1 MYIAFTEEQAQEI
14 RSHGISVIRFKWMIK
29 NSISIIQWYGM
40 QLGKAIQ
47 QFADVLSDAFNEM
60 QSVLEKTADITRCK
74 NKYKFVKHLSK
85 CGCCNCQIRTETRH
99 TWLARSNI

>member
-1 MYIAFTEEQAQEI
+1 MYIAFTDEQAQEI
-14 RSHGISVIRFKWMIK
+14 RSHGISVIRFKWLIK

-47 QFADVLSDAFNEM
+47 KFADVLSDALSKIK
-60 QSVLEKTADITRCK
+60 SVIDEIRDITRCK
-74 NKYKFVKHLSK
+74 KKYEFVKHLSK
-85 CGCCNCQIRTETRH
+85 CGCCNRKIRKATRH

>member
-14 RSHGISVIRFKWMIK
+14 RSHGISVIRFKWLIK
-29 NSISIIQWYGM
+29 NSISTIQRYGM

-47 QFADVLSDAFNEM
+47 RFADVLSDALSKIK
-60 QSVLEKTADITRCK
+60 SVIDEIRDITRCK
-74 NKYKFVKHLSK
+74 KKYEFVKYLSK
-85 CGCCNCQIRTETRH
+85 CGSCNCQIRTETRH

>member
-1 MYIAFTEEQAQEI
+1 MYIAFTKEQAQEI
-14 RSHGISVIRFKWMIK
+14 RSHGISVVRFKWLIK

-47 QFADVLSDAFNEM
+47 KFADALSDAFSKIK
-60 QSVLEKTADITRCK
+60 SVLDEIRDITRCK
-74 NKYKFVKHLSK
+74 KKYEFVKYLSK
-85 CGCCNCQIRTETRH
+85 CGCCNRQMRTATRH

>member
-14 RSHGISVIRFKWMIK
+14 RSHVISVIRFKWLIK
-29 NSISIIQWYGM
+29 NNISIIQWYGM

-47 QFADVLSDAFNEM
+47 QFVDVLSDAFSEI
-60 QSVLEKTADITRCK
+60 QSVLDKTADITRCK
-74 NKYKFVKHLSK
+74 NKYKFVKYLSK
-85 CGCCNCQIRTETRH
+85 CGGCNRKIRKATRH

>member
-14 RSHGISVIRFKWMIK
+14 RSHGISVIRFKWLIK
-29 NSISIIQWYGM
+29 NSISTIQWYGM

-47 QFADVLSDAFNEM
+47 QFADVLSDAFNEI
-60 QSVLEKTADITRCK
+60 QSVLDKTADITRCK

-85 CGCCNCQIRTETRH
+85 CGCYNRPIRTATRH
-99 TWLARSNI
+99 TRLARSNI

>member
-14 RSHGISVIRFKWMIK
+14 KSHGISVVRFKWLIK
-29 NSISIIQWYGM
+29 NNISIIQWYGM

-47 QFADVLSDAFNEM
+47 KFADALSDAISKIK
-60 QSVLEKTADITRCK
+60 SVIDEIRDITRCK
-74 NKYKFVKHLSK
+74 KKYEFVKYLSK
-85 CGCCNCQIRTETRH
+85 CGCCNRSIRTAARH

>member
-14 RSHGISVIRFKWMIK
+14 RSHRISVIRFKWLIK
-29 NSISIIQWYGM
+29 NSISTIQWYGM

-47 QFADVLSDAFNEM
+47 QFADVLSDAFNEI
-60 QSVLEKTADITRCK
+60 QSALDKTADITRCK

-85 CGCCNCQIRTETRH
+85 CGCCNRKIRKATRH

>member
-14 RSHGISVIRFKWMIK
+14 KSHGISVVRFKWLIK
-29 NSISIIQWYGM
+29 NNISIIQWYGM

-47 QFADVLSDAFNEM
+47 KFADVLSDALNKIK
-60 QSVLEKTADITRCK
+60 SVIDEISDITRRK
-74 NKYKFVKHLSK
+74 KKYEFVKYLSK
-85 CGCCNCQIRTETRH
+85 CGCCNRPIQTAARH

>member
-14 RSHGISVIRFKWMIK
+14 RSHGISVVRFKWLIK
-29 NSISIIQWYGM
+29 NSISIIQRYGM

-60 QSVLEKTADITRCK
+60 QPVLDKTADITRCK

-85 CGCCNCQIRTETRH
+85 CGCCNRPIRTVTRH
-99 TWLARSNI
+99 TRLARSNI

>member
-14 RSHGISVIRFKWMIK
+14 RSHGISIIRFKWLIK

-40 QLGKAIQ
+40 QLSKAIQ
-47 QFADVLSDAFNEM
+47 KFADVLSDALSKIK
-60 QSVLEKTADITRCK
+60 SVIDEIRDITRCK
-74 NKYKFVKHLSK
+74 KKHKFVKYLSK
-85 CGCCNCQIRTETRH
+85 CGCCNRPIRTATRH

>member
-14 RSHGISVIRFKWMIK
+14 RNHGISVVRFKWLIK

-40 QLGKAIQ
+40 QLNKAIY
-47 QFADVLSDAFNEM
+47 QFADTLKDAINKICPLLDKISDA
-60 QSVLEKTADITRCK
+60 VIRK
-74 NKYKFVKHLSK
+74 NKYKFVKYLSK
-85 CGCCNCQIRTETRH
+85 CGCCNRPIQTAARH